1 MNLNKEHEKHRT
13 ERPPRVGPRGDRD
26 VPAPTGAQRPGS
38 AQEPPGDVV
47 VVTAQRRRQGR
58 GERCG
63 DVGSAACP
71 SPRRRYRSLC
81 PQGRGGSSVSGDSR
95 GIAMRMPNGGEV
107 VGGQGPCPPPT
118 HGGTGTPLLCCS
130 ASSRKPKAPPR
141 GRGCGTGEPPGV
153 QSGGPCGHQV
163 SGGGDVP
170 PAPRSWGARA
180 MYGGGRAGCAARGEP
195 APRDEARAQG
205 TRGWLRGRPRARGDA
220 GCGSH
225 LSSLDGVQVWGSV
238 GELRMGG
245 QPPLAPPVR
254 LPKGSGELLQLRAQ
268 RQVDVQVHAQGFQ
281 PLLQLAKGRPEERG
295 TCGTWCATPCAG
307 SPPSHTSTPM
317 SPS

>member
-26 VPAPTGAQRPGS
+26 VPAPTSAQRPGS

-107 VGGQGPCPPPT
+107 GGGQGPCPPPT

-180 MYGGGRAGCAARGEP
+180 MYGGPCRLCCPGRASSQGRGASTGDTRVAPGP
-195 APRDEARAQG
+195 APGQRRCWLRLPSQQLRRGAGGGLCRGAQG
-205 TRGWLRGRPRARGDA
+205 GAA
-220 GCGSH
+220 
-225 LSSLDGVQVWGSV
+225 
-238 GELRMGG
+238 
-245 QPPLAPPVR
+245 APPRPSGASPKR
-254 LPKGSGELLQLRAQ
+254 LG
-268 RQVDVQVHAQGFQ
+268 
-281 PLLQLAKGRPEERG
+281 
-295 TCGTWCATPCAG
+295 
-307 SPPSHTSTPM
+307 
-317 SPS
+317 

>member
-107 VGGQGPCPPPT
+107 RGDRDRAPPHSWRNGDAPTVLQCKFTETQGTSARTRVWDRGAPGRAKRGAVWSPSERRGGCPPRPSLLGGQGYVRGAVQAVLPGESQLP
-118 HGGTGTPLLCCS
+118 GTG
-130 ASSRKPKAPPR
+130 REHR
-141 GRGCGTGEPPGV
+141 GHEG
-153 QSGGPCGHQV
+153 
-163 SGGGDVP
+163 
-170 PAPRSWGARA
+170 
-180 MYGGGRAGCAARGEP
+180 
-195 APRDEARAQG
+195 
-205 TRGWLRGRPRARGDA
+205 
-220 GCGSH
+220 
-225 LSSLDGVQVWGSV
+225 
-238 GELRMGG
+238 
-245 QPPLAPPVR
+245 
-254 LPKGSGELLQLRAQ
+254 GSGA
-268 RQVDVQVHAQGFQ
+268 G
-281 PLLQLAKGRPEERG
+281 PGPEEML
-295 TCGTWCATPCAG
+295 AAAPISAA
-307 SPPSHTSTPM
+307 
-317 SPS
+317 